1 MRPRRA
7 LREARHLHRTDD
19 REPGIRRVRRGRG
32 FTYRDARG
40 RPVDTPTRER
50 IERLA
55 VPPAWTD
62 VWICPSPDGHVQATG
77 RDAAGRKQYRY
88 HPDWRAGRELAK
100 FGALAT
106 FGTALGRI
114 RRRRERDLAAV
125 SVALGPVT
133 AGIVLLLERTMI
145 RVGNEEYV
153 RSNGHYGLTT
163 LRSQHVR
170 VHRGGVLELRFVGKS
185 GIVHRAELAD
195 PRLTRLVTMCRR
207 LPGEHLFQYVNGDG
221 LVHPVT
227 SQLVNHYLRD
237 AAGADVTAKT
247 FRTWMATVLAAHALA
262 GLDPPRN
269 RAHMTRQVNEVVDAV
284 ADRLKNTR
292 AVARASYIH
301 PAVLQTY
308 ADGTFADRWRSAA
321 PSHIRMLSAPEQ
333 RLVGFLRG
341 LESGRTRFLL
351 AA

>member
-1 MRPRRA
+1 MTRRPA
-7 LREARHLHRTDD
+7 LREARHLHRADD
-19 REPGIRRVRRGRG
+19 EEPGIRRLRKGRG
-32 FTYRDARG
+32 FTYRDRRG
-40 RPVDTPTRER
+40 RPVDAATLDR
-50 IERLA
+50 IKRLA

-62 VWICPSPDGHVQATG
+62 VWICPSPDGHIQATG

-88 HPDWRAGRELAK
+88 HADWRAARELAK

-106 FGTALGRI
+106 FGPALGRI
-114 RRRRERDLAAV
+114 RRRRDRDLADL
-125 SVALGPVT
+125 SVALEPVT
-133 AGIVLLLERTMI
+133 AGVVLLLERTMI

-170 VHRGGVLELRFVGKS
+170 VRRGGVLEFRFVGKS
-185 GIVHRAELAD
+185 GVVHRTEVTD
-195 PRLTRLVTMCRR
+195 PRLAALVTMCRK

-227 SQLVNHYLRD
+227 SQLVNQYLRESAD
-237 AAGADVTAKT
+237 DDVTAKT

-262 GLDPPRN
+262 GLDPPKS
-269 RAHMTRQVNEVVDAV
+269 RAQMTRQVNAVIDAV
-284 ADRLKNTR
+284 ADRLENTR

-301 PAVLQTY
+301 PAVVQTY
-308 ADGTFADRWRSAA
+308 ADGTFAERWEAA
-321 PSHIRMLSAPEQ
+321 EPARIRNLSAEER

-341 LESGRTRFLL
+341 LESGRTRFLI

>member
-1 MRPRRA
+1 MSRRPA
-7 LREARHLHRTDD
+7 LREARHLHRADD
-19 REPGIRRVRRGRG
+19 EEPGIRRLRKGRG

-40 RPVDTPTRER
+40 RPIDAGTLDR
-50 IERLA
+50 IKRLA

-62 VWICPSPDGHVQATG
+62 VWICPSPDGHLQATG

-88 HPDWRAGRELAK
+88 HPDWRAARELAK
-100 FGALAT
+100 FGALGT
-106 FGTALGRI
+106 FGPALGRI
-114 RRRRERDLAAV
+114 RRRRDRDLADV
-125 SVALGPVT
+125 SVAREPVT
-133 AGIVLLLERTMI
+133 AGVVLLLERTMI

-153 RSNGHYGLTT
+153 RTNGHYGLTT

-170 VHRGGVLELRFVGKS
+170 VRRGGVLDFRFVGKS
-185 GIVHRAELAD
+185 GVVHRTEVTD
-195 PRLTRLVTMCRR
+195 PRLAQLVTKCRR

-227 SQLVNHYLRD
+227 SQLVNQYLRD
-237 AAGADVTAKT
+237 AADGDVTAKT

-269 RAHMTRQVNEVVDAV
+269 ASQMTRQVNTVIDAV
-284 ADRLKNTR
+284 AERLKNTR

-308 ADGTFADRWRSAA
+308 ADGTFAERWEAA
-321 PSHIRMLSAPEQ
+321 EPSRIRLLTAPEQ

-341 LESGRTRFLL
+341 LETGRTRFAL